1 MFMCNQCWEQYEDHQ
16 LAYTLI
22 LENRLGHPA
31 SEMFLL
37 KFCTKAHVQAFL
49 TQIVNQRQ
57 AYVLTKKGRGGNKV
71 FESAY
76 PRELLILVGS
86 SKAS

>member
-1 MFMCNQCWEQYEDHQ
+1 MFMCNLCWEQYEDQQ

-37 KFCTKAHVQAFL
+37 KFCSKAHVQQFL
-49 TQIVNQRQ
+49 TQVVNQRQ
-57 AYVLTKKGRGGNKV
+57 SYVLTRKGRGGDRV
-71 FESAY
+71 FNPAY